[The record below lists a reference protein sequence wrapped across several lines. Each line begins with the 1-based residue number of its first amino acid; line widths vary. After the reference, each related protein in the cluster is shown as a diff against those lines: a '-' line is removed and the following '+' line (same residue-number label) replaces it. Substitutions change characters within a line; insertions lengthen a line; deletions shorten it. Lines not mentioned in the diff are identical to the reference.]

1 MLLGFLTSG
10 RTKSNFSSHLSNKW
24 LTNMKVIEDKASSD
38 EPSDHRQIAVIW
50 NWNEKG
56 RT

>member
-1 MLLGFLTSG
+1 
-10 RTKSNFSSHLSNKW
+10 
-24 LTNMKVIEDKASSD
+24 MKVIEDHKASSD
-38 EPSDHRQIAVIW
+38 EPSDHRQMAVIW